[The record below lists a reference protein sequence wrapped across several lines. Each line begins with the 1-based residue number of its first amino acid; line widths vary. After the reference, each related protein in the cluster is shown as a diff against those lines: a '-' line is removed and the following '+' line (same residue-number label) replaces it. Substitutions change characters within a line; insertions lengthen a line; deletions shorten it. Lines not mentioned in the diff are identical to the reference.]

1 MSGRPAPL
9 AGLRIID
16 LSQNLAGPFCTQIL
30 ADLGADV
37 IKVEP
42 PGGDPARDWA
52 PPQWGRDGTMFLSV
66 NRGKRS
72 ITLDLKRDDARAV
85 LDALVASADVFVES
99 FRRGV
104 AERLGCGADVLRARH
119 PALIYC
125 SVRAYGADG
134 PLADLP
140 GYDALAQAHG
150 GLISVTGQPDEA
162 ARVGTSVVD
171 YGTGTW
177 AALAVLAAL
186 RERDRTGAGSH
197 VTAALYETA
206 INYNAY
212 HLMGY
217 FADGTVPERHGTG
230 FAAIA
235 PYGAFRAA
243 DGELMIA
250 GANDALFRKL
260 CDALGLQDV
269 ARDARWQSNPQR
281 VADEAALRERIEEV
295 TRTLLIEEL
304 EARLRAAGVPCAAI
318 RSIDEVANEP
328 QTSAG
333 GLLHATP
340 RDDAPDLRA
349 PLPPLRWNGARAAAD
364 RPPPHRGEHTQ
375 QIFEELGFTPDTSG
389 DSQEETTP

>member
-1 MSGRPAPL
+1 MTERPAPL

-52 PPQWGRDGTMFLSV
+52 PPQWGSDGTMFLSV

-104 AERLGCGADVLRARH
+104 VERLGYGADVLRERH

-150 GLISVTGQPDEA
+150 GLISVTGQRDAP

-177 AALAVLAAL
+177 AALAILAAL
-186 RERDRTGAGSH
+186 REGDRTGAGSH

-217 FADGTVPERHGTG
+217 FADGTVPRRHGTG
-230 FAAIA
+230 FPAIA

-250 GANDALFRKL
+250 GANDALFHKL

-281 VADEAALRERIEEV
+281 VADEAALRERILQCGTWTQEYQ
-295 TRTLLIEEL
+295 
-304 EARLRAAGVPCAAI
+304 AKMF
-318 RSIDEVANEP
+318 
-328 QTSAG
+328 G
-333 GLLHATP
+333 GGNMFADITQG
-340 RDDAPDLRA
+340 RA
-349 PLPPLRWNGARAAAD
+349 PSVAQANVTHGVR
-364 RPPPHRGEHTQ
+364 
-375 QIFEELGFTPDTSG
+375 IFEQLGFQVQVMDVGGERFRSVSLPL
-389 DSQEETTP
+389 ETGEVWVRYGPRRCKGAAVSPGRAR

>member
-1 MSGRPAPL
+1 M
-9 AGLRIID
+9 ID

-52 PPQWGRDGTMFLSV
+52 PPQWGSDGTMFLSV

-72 ITLDLKRDDARAV
+72 ITLDLKRDGARAV
-85 LDALVASADVFVES
+85 LDALVARADVFVES

-104 AERLGCGADVLRARH
+104 AERLGCAATELRTRH

-125 SVRAYGADG
+125 SVRAYGEDG

-150 GLISVTGQPDEA
+150 GLISVTGEPDA
-162 ARVGTSVVD
+162 PARVGTSVVD

-197 VTAALYETA
+197 VIAALYETV
-206 INYNAY
+206 IGYNAY

-217 FADGTVPERHGTG
+217 LADGTVPERHGTG
-230 FAAIA
+230 FPAIA
-235 PYGAFRAA
+235 PYGAFAAA

-250 GANDALFRKL
+250 GANDALFAKL
-260 CDALGLQDV
+260 CAALGLHAA
-269 ARDARWQSNPQR
+269 ARDPRWQTNQQR
-281 VADEAALRERIEEV
+281 VADRAALRSEIEQV
-295 TRTLLIEEL
+295 TRTLGVAEL

-318 RSIDEVANEP
+318 RSIDQVAHEP

-340 RDDAPDLRA
+340 RDDAPALRA
-349 PLPPLRWNGARAAAD
+349 PLPPLRWNGVRAAAD
-364 RPPPHRGEHTQ
+364 RPPPHAGEHTQ
-375 QIFEELGFTPDTSG
+375 QILEELGFAPDMLSDTPEGTS
-389 DSQEETTP
+389 S